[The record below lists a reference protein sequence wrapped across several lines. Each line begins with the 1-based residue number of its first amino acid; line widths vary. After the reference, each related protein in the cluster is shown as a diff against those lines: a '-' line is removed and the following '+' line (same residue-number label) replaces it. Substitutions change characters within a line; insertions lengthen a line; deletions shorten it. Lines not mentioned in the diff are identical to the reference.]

1 MKLLFAAVLACL
13 SFGLSAQKN
22 QPSFGMDETK
32 GLPKGLKEG
41 KKIPDFTLYDIKA
54 KAYTNED
61 LLKEGPIVIMFFRGG
76 WCPYCT
82 KNLANL
88 SDSLSFIEAAGAK
101 VYAVSP
107 QQPYGMEETQQKSET
122 KILLLEDR
130 KGEMMKAFDVAFH
143 VNDKYKE
150 KLMAFAMVD
159 LTEYNMSEE
168 AMLPVPATYVIDQ
181 EGKVIY
187 RHFDY
192 DYSKRATA
200 KDIIEAL
207 SKEN

>member
-1 MKLLFAAVLACL
+1 MRILLAACTVLLTMA
-13 SFGLSAQKN
+13 LSAQKS
-22 QPSFGMDETK
+22 QSSFGMDDSK
-32 GLPKGLKEG
+32 GLPKGLKVG
-41 KKIPDFTLYDIKA
+41 KKIPEFTLYDIEA

-61 LLKEGPIVIMFFRGG
+61 LLKEGPIVIMFYRGG

-82 KNLANL
+82 KSLANL

-107 QQPYGMEETQQKSET
+107 QQPYGMEKTQEKSDT

-143 VNDKYKE
+143 VTDKYKE

-181 EGKVIY
+181 EGKVLY

-207 SKEN
+207 NKEN